1 MFARIPRRRIPW
13 LPNNVSAGRGA
24 SRWGSKAHTTA
35 SAQFMQPHK
44 LDAGSPSRQDAS
56 LEQKRV
62 RMFDPPAGFHGLQ
75 PAGGGGQTSTE
86 TNNAE
91 VSVPQT
97 DHNAPPVRE
106 GSGRIARRLSLLEGG
121 PGEGEVAMDGP
132 AESPAK
138 EVNTLWTQEPLPPT
152 PNKYADKGESGPSWQ
167 ELARYKMSFSDQV
180 HVLGL
185 DLAGRYVGH
194 ALAGCETIPPVRYI
208 LHDPFLKKA
217 WHKAGASL
225 TLHRG
230 DVAIVRRRVIGE
242 YVRVQ
247 TMHEDRDHNWYVS
260 DKPIQNL
267 IITVPAGHVLRSLDP
282 IVHRLDHRSTVCF
295 LQDGL
300 GVMEDVISTF
310 FPDESSRP
318 VFLVGHF
325 TSTLGHIH
333 PFDENRFT
341 VREVRQRKLYLSI
354 PTARA
359 GSNPGQLIK
368 RHPPPEHTIRYTH
381 LLKLLTAVPGLNA
394 CGFRYADMLS
404 HKIFAVAFRA
414 VAEPLATLVDSP
426 YAGLEKNASASM
438 IMDRAI
444 GEICDVVA
452 RLPEFK
458 ELVIFRRAYLAP
470 MMRKEMFRRLKAKRK
485 SDSKMRTYT
494 ARGWESDVDYLTG
507 YFVRKGRELAVRVD
521 ALEVL
526 MLMVKG
532 KRDAALAR
540 LDLLI
545 PLMEG

>member
-1 MFARIPRRRIPW
+1 
-13 LPNNVSAGRGA
+13 
-24 SRWGSKAHTTA
+24 
-35 SAQFMQPHK
+35 MQPHK
-44 LDAGSPSRQDAS
+44 LNADSPSRQDAS

-62 RMFDPPAGFHGLQ
+62 RMFDPPAGSQVLQ
-75 PAGGGGQTSTE
+75 PAGGGGQTSAE

-97 DHNAPPVRE
+97 DDNAPPVRE

-121 PGEGEVAMDGP
+121 TGDEGVAMDGP
-132 AESPAK
+132 AESPA
-138 EVNTLWTQEPLPPT
+138 EEANTLWTQEPLPPT
-152 PNKYADKGESGPSWQ
+152 PNKYGDKREIRPSWQ
-167 ELARYKMSFSDQV
+167 ELARHMMSFSDQV

-185 DLAGRYVGH
+185 DLAGRYIGH
-194 ALAGCETIPPVRYI
+194 ALAGCETIPPVRYL

-217 WHKAGASL
+217 WHRAGASL

-230 DVAIVRRRVIGE
+230 DVAIVRQRVIGE
-242 YVRVQ
+242 YVRVRA
-247 TMHEDRDHNWYVS
+247 MHEDRDHNWYVS
-260 DKPIQNL
+260 DKPIRNL

-282 IVHRLDHRSTVCF
+282 IIHRLDHRSTICF
-295 LQDGL
+295 VQDGL
-300 GVMEDVISTF
+300 GVMEDVINTF

-359 GSNPGQLIK
+359 GSKPGQLIK
-368 RHPPPEHTIRYTH
+368 THPPPEHTLRHTH

-394 CGFRYADMLS
+394 CGYRYADMLS

-426 YAGLEKNASASM
+426 YAGLEKNTSASM

-470 MMRKEMFRRLKAKRK
+470 MMRKEMFRRLNAKRK

>member
-13 LPNNVSAGRGA
+13 FSNNVSVGRGA

-35 SAQFMQPHK
+35 SAQFMQSHK
-44 LDAGSPSRQDAS
+44 LDTDSPSRQDAS
-56 LEQKRV
+56 LEQIRV

-75 PAGGGGQTSTE
+75 AAGGGGQTSTE
-86 TNNAE
+86 TSNAE
-91 VSVPQT
+91 ASAPQT
-97 DHNAPPVRE
+97 DNNASPVRE

-121 PGEGEVAMDGP
+121 TGGGDVAMDGP
-132 AESPAK
+132 AESPA
-138 EVNTLWTQEPLPPT
+138 EANTLWTQEPLPPT
-152 PNKYADKGESGPSWQ
+152 PNKYADKRESGPSWQ
-167 ELARYKMSFSDQV
+167 ELARHMMSFSDQV

-194 ALAGCETIPPVRYI
+194 ALAGCETIPPVRYL

-217 WHKAGASL
+217 WHKAGGSL

-230 DVAIVRRRVIGE
+230 DVAIVRQRVIGE
-242 YVRVQ
+242 YVRVRE
-247 TMHEDRDHNWYVS
+247 MHEDRDHNWYVS
-260 DKPIQNL
+260 DKPIRNL
-267 IITVPAGHVLRSLDP
+267 IITVPPGHVLRSLDP
-282 IVHRLDHRSTVCF
+282 IIHRLDHRSTICF

-300 GVMEDVISTF
+300 GVMEDVVSTF

-341 VREVRQRKLYLSI
+341 VREVRSRKLYLSI

-359 GSNPGQLIK
+359 GSKPGELIK

-394 CGFRYADMLS
+394 CGYRYADMLS

-426 YAGLEKNASASM
+426 YAGLEKNTSASM

-470 MMRKEMFRRLKAKRK
+470 MMRKEMFRRLNAKRK

-526 MLMVKG
+526 LLMVKG

-540 LDLLI
+540 LEMLI
-545 PLMEG
+545 PFMEG